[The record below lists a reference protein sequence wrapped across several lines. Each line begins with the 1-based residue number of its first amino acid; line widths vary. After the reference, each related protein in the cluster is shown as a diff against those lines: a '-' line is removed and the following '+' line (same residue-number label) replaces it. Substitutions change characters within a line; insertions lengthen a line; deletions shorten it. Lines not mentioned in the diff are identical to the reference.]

1 MLAQVTASRRKAHAE
16 AQLTLPKWEFG
27 RVDERGTVKAVRSM
41 QTLKS
46 HHLNNLTLSD
56 GTLRSGTVQHRD
68 LPPPHYMVQPDMC
81 LRWLEEF
88 PHL

>member
-1 MLAQVTASRRKAHAE
+1 MCLHQVTASRRMAHAE

-27 RVDERGTVKAVRSM
+27 RADERGTVKAVRGM

-56 GTLRSGTVQHRD
+56 NTLRSGPVQHRD
-68 LPPPHYMVQPDMC
+68 LPPPHYMVG
-81 LRWLEEF
+81 
-88 PHL
+88 PHVPLH